1 MKTARER
8 AEEKL
13 AEKREYVKEQVENG
27 SLVIRQ
33 MTDEERER
41 YPPRPVA
48 PKRFGK
54 RWFVRERE
62 GLIARISQIRRATAD
77 AAERRTSAE
86 AESAAATE
94 QDQIRA
100 LEARVSELEDMLQG
114 LQDSVHRESLRTN
127 KRIVGLESQIQPAAL
142 SRALSEDA
150 RERGL

>member
-41 YPPRPVA
+41 YPPRPVQ

-54 RWFVRERE
+54 R
-62 GLIARISQIRRATAD
+62 
-77 AAERRTSAE
+77 
-86 AESAAATE
+86 
-94 QDQIRA
+94 
-100 LEARVSELEDMLQG
+100 
-114 LQDSVHRESLRTN
+114 
-127 KRIVGLESQIQPAAL
+127 
-142 SRALSEDA
+142 
-150 RERGL
+150 